1 MIRTPD
7 RSNKDNFLV
16 FKRRVPKS
24 WPRAVLEFLWP
35 RGGWARAFHYVKH
48 RMRRLPDSPE
58 RIARGIWAGVFASF
72 TPFYGF
78 HFFIAAGL
86 ATVMRGNV
94 IASLM
99 ATFFGNPLTYVPIG
113 VAALSTGHWLLG
125 GKMDESVQRSFGG
138 KFVDAGADLK
148 DNFMA
153 IFTDATADWSRLG
166 VFYDEIFFPYMVGGV
181 LPGIF
186 FATLCYYL
194 SVPVIRVYQKR
205 RKGMIKQ
212 KLIEIKAKAA
222 AKAEAKRKAEQHSA
236 GE

>member
-1 MIRTPD
+1 M
-7 RSNKDNFLV
+7 V
-16 FKRRVPKS
+16 FKRRDPKS
-24 WPRAVLEFLWP
+24 WPRAFLEFLWP
-35 RGGWARAFHYVKH
+35 RGGWTRAFHYVKH

-58 RIARGIWAGVFASF
+58 RIARGIFAGVFAAF

-86 ATVMRGNV
+86 AFIMRGNI

-113 VAALSTGHWLLG
+113 VASLQTGYWLLG
-125 GKMDESVQRSFGG
+125 GRMDEGVHRSFGG
-138 KFVDAGADLK
+138 KFLDAGADLK
-148 DNFMA
+148 DNFLA
-153 IFTDATADWSRLG
+153 IFTDATADWHRLS
-166 VFYDEIFFPYMVGGV
+166 VFYDEIFFPYMVGGI

-186 FATLCYYL
+186 FGALCYYL

-205 RKGMIKQ
+205 RKGMIKA
-212 KLIEIKAKAA
+212 KFEAIKAKAA
-222 AKAEAKRKAEQHSA
+222 AKAEAKRKMDHPSA